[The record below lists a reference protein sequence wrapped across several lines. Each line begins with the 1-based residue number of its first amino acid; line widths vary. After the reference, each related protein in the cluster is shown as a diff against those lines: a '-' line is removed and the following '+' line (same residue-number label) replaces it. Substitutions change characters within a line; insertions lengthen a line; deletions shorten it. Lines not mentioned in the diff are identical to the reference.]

1 MSIADPA
8 VVTVNA
14 VAKNLVRISFD
25 GNSSSY
31 RLRSATDEF
40 TLNIRNTSYTRKSAT
55 AGAPGKLVY
64 RHNAE
69 LVQTVYAVAPATANS
84 TRRVYVVI
92 ENEQGDTL
100 ADPTYVAAGLLAF
113 LTAGANANIAKM
125 LNDES

>member
-1 MSIADPA
+1 MSISDPA
-8 VVTVNA
+8 TLTVNA
-14 VAKNLVRISFD
+14 VPKALNRISFD

-31 RLRSATDEF
+31 RLRSSTDEF
-40 TLNIRNTSYTRKSAT
+40 TLNIRNTSYTRSSSK

-69 LVQTVYAVAPATANS
+69 FVQTVYAVAPSTANT
-84 TRRVYVVI
+84 TRRAYVVI

-100 ADPTYVAAGLLAF
+100 ADPTYVAAALLAF
-113 LTAGANANIAKM
+113 LTASSNANIAKM